1 MTQTLRSMGP
11 VRTLAPT
18 TPAPTTVTTGATRS
32 LVALPAVVAH
42 RGASGHRPEHTLDAF
57 RTAIR
62 MGADQIELDLVIS
75 ADGVLLVRHENELSR
90 STDVARHPR
99 FARRCATRCVDGVAT
114 VGWFTEDFTLAEIK
128 QLGACERRPRLRP
141 DNTAYD
147 GLEGV
152 PTLDEVL
159 AMVAAESIRAGRQ
172 VGVMLEL
179 KHPSHFA
186 ARGLEMVTPLLA
198 TLRRHGLD
206 GPWAPVT
213 LMAFETGVLHEL
225 ALRSGL
231 ATVQLLG
238 RPHERPWDL
247 AAAGDPRTYAD
258 LASPAGLEWI
268 DAYAD
273 GIGAHKDLVLPP
285 ESVTASHLVGHA
297 HSLGLT
303 VHVWTLRAENL
314 FLVPAF
320 RIGEDPSA
328 VGDLGA
334 EVRAFLDAGVDGVI
348 TDHPDVAV
356 VARTTHMADHGR
368 QQAG

>member
-1 MTQTLRSMGP
+1 MTQTLSPVGP
-11 VRTLAPT
+11 LRTIT
-18 TPAPTTVTTGATRS
+18 SPALPAHRS
-32 LVALPAVVAH
+32 LLALPAVVAH

-62 MGADQIELDLVIS
+62 MGADAIELDLVIS

-99 FARRCATRCVDGVAT
+99 FARRCATRCVDGVPT
-114 VGWFTEDFTLAEIK
+114 VGWFTEDFTLAEVK

-152 PTLDEVL
+152 ATLDEVL
-159 AMVAAESIRAGRQ
+159 AMAAAESIRAGRQ
-172 VGVMLEL
+172 VGVLLEL

-186 ARGLEMVTPLLA
+186 ARGLDMVGPLLA
-198 TLRRHGLD
+198 TLRRHQMD

-213 LMAFETGVLHEL
+213 LMAFETGVLRKL
-225 ALRSGL
+225 ASRSGL

-238 RPHERPWDL
+238 RPDERPWDL
-247 AAAGDPRTYAD
+247 VAAGDPRTYAD
-258 LASPAGLEWI
+258 LATPAGLEWM

-285 ESVTASHLVGHA
+285 GPSTASPLVLDA
-297 HSLGLT
+297 HRLGLT
-303 VHVWTLRAENL
+303 VQVWTLRAENL
-314 FLVPAF
+314 HLAPAF
-320 RIGEDPSA
+320 RVGADPSA
-328 VGDLGA
+328 LGDLAA
-334 EVRAFLDAGVDGVI
+334 EVGAFLAAGVDGVI
-348 TDHPDVAV
+348 TDHPDLAVAARAAY
-356 VARTTHMADHGR
+356 VADGGR